1 MQNPPTE
8 NSQQPGITVE
18 LVGGLGN
25 QLFIY
30 ATGYEMSLRLD
41 CPLYVDTTWF
51 RAQSDRNLG
60 LNSFTNDAIFISSR
74 PFIRRAKIKLHKI
87 MGPLLPTGT
96 KVFVESQMDYLPE
109 VSKLPLGSTLR
120 GYFQS
125 WKYFEEHA
133 KKIRS
138 QIHDL
143 VNPSDWYQTS
153 HVEFQDQE
161 EWVAVHVRRGDYL
174 NSGTRGVHGILGN
187 SYYTNA
193 IKQID
198 AHFGHEVP
206 LKVFSDDHSAAKVL
220 FQESER
226 RIEFVEEHPNSNPIE
241 SMLLMS
247 QGSGIIAANSSFSWW
262 AAWLGDSTPRP
273 VIVPNPWF
281 QSKSFNQE
289 DLFLQHW
296 TSLKGDLG

>member
-1 MQNPPTE
+1 MQNPTTE

-41 CPLYVDTTWF
+41 CPMYVDTTWF

-74 PFIRRAKIKLHKI
+74 PFIRRAEIKLHKI

-153 HVEFQDQE
+153 HVEFQDQK

-174 NSGTRGVHGILGN
+174 NAGTRVVHGILGN
-187 SYYTNA
+187 SYYMNA

-198 AHFGHEVP
+198 AQFGYEVP
-206 LKVFSDDHSAAKVL
+206 LKVFSDDHAAAKVL

-226 RIEFVEEHPNSNPIE
+226 RIEFVQEHPNSNPIE

-262 AAWLGDSTPRP
+262 AAWLN
-273 VIVPNPWF
+273 PNPNKTIICPKKWF
-281 QSKSFNQE
+281 NSASIPDE
-289 DLFLQHW
+289 DLIPKTWIRL
-296 TSLKGDLG
+296 